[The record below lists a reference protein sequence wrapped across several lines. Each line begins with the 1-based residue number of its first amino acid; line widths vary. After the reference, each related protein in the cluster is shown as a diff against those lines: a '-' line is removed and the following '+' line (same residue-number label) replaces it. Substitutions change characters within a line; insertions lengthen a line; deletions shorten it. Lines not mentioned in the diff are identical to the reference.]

1 MLVLVLVLLVLVLV
15 LLLLSGALSFC
26 PRFRGLVTSVPKC
39 AAFHFSCFL
48 FSQVSLSRAA
58 LPFFLPPPGWRAG
71 PRVPSTAGTLPF
83 LLPPFLRVAV

>member
-1 MLVLVLVLLVLVLV
+1 MRAASSWPSLGGGPAAEPPPPLVLVLVLLLLVLLLL

-58 LPFFLPPPGWRAG
+58 FCFSVLFPE
-71 PRVPSTAGTLPF
+71 
-83 LLPPFLRVAV
+83 

>member
-1 MLVLVLVLLVLVLV
+1 MRAASSWPSLGGGPAAEPPPPLVLVLVLVLV

-58 LPFFLPPPGWRAG
+58 FCFSVLFPE
-71 PRVPSTAGTLPF
+71 
-83 LLPPFLRVAV
+83 

>member
-1 MLVLVLVLLVLVLV
+1 MLVLLLVLV

-58 LPFFLPPPGWRAG
+58 FPFFLPPPRWRAG
-71 PRVPSTAGTLPF
+71 PRVPSTADTLPF